1 MTTGRINQVF
11 ESPGRTDAAEARAFA
26 YETRERSRTTVA
38 KLRYSIELSLSGA
51 LSLPLSL
58 FLSTSSISDL
68 PSQRSSNEFS
78 LSSADEILSLIS
90 LRASETRRAIGERA
104 LSATDAGARSGPHPQ
119 SESTLGLQESTVRS
133 SQSAVKE
140 TENRVSRSVF
150 RQFWC
155 EKEEREALR
164 HPFTIYFAFVFFSQG
179 IGTAENTRKLEI
191 DPIKTSK
198 AIEHIRFRF

>member
-1 MTTGRINQVF
+1 LRVRAEPTPPKRAR
-11 ESPGRTDAAEARAFA
+11 SP
-26 YETRERSRTTVA
+26 TRLANGTHWTVA

-51 LSLPLSL
+51 HSRSL

-78 LSSADEILSLIS
+78 LSSAGEILSLLS
-90 LRASETRRAIGERA
+90 LRASETRRAFGERA

-191 DPIKTSK
+191 DPIKTSR
-198 AIEHIRFRF
+198 AMELFFRFFQS